1 MKNSHRIRGTTKE
14 IEQAARLL
22 RKNMTMAENI
32 LWEELRNRQILG
44 FKFRRQ
50 HPIGNFIVDFYCP
63 QLKLIIEVDGSIHDN
78 QREYDQCRSEKLK
91 EFVHYVLR
99 FTNDQVIDDLPKVL
113 EKITQTTQT
122 LLPPVLGD

>member
-1 MKNSHRIRGTTKE
+1 MKDSHRIRGTTKE
-14 IEQAARLL
+14 IEQAARTL
-22 RKNMTMAENI
+22 RKGATQAEKI
-32 LWEELRNRQILG
+32 LWHSLRNRQILG

-63 QLKLIIEVDGSIHDN
+63 QLKLVIEVDGSIHHSR
-78 QREYDQCRSEKLK
+78 QEYDQYRSGKLK
-91 EFVHYVLR
+91 EFGHYVLR

-122 LLPPVLGD
+122 LFPPVLGG

>member
-91 EFVHYVLR
+91 EFGHYVLR

-122 LLPPVLGD
+122 LFPPVLGG